1 MPFCII
7 KSLRLYILR
16 TQSFDILAGLWYLW
30 GLWKSPLLMDP
41 LGSVGLHGR
50 AWERC
55 WVPCASFESRHTDL
69 RRSWLSSCS
78 EGSDH
83 GAALPQCWWWSQSAC
98 SIESQVLGR
107 QERRE
112 FLRVDCRS
120 RRGVQGGW
128 GRGPC
133 LRVSILLALQG
144 VLL

>member
-55 WVPCASFESRHTDL
+55 WVPCASFESRHTEL

-83 GAALPQCWWWSQSAC
+83 GAALPQCWSPPGRPGC
-98 SIESQVLGR
+98 SLSIYISFYTFTNIRVNKEQAMIILT
-107 QERRE
+107 
-112 FLRVDCRS
+112 FLLLYCPHKCYD
-120 RRGVQGGW
+120 
-128 GRGPC
+128 
-133 LRVSILLALQG
+133 ILPGYIRLY
-144 VLL
+144 